1 MNWYHSE
8 SATRPLETDTTSS
21 KKYNYV
27 RRNITEVQRTE
38 NEEIITMYEYD
49 ECKILKEDW
58 GLYEERSDSDIKVS
72 FDCLSPCTGTQV
84 GWICANAGLAK

>member
-58 GLYEERSDSDIKVS
+58 GLYEETAQNTADIEYIAVMA
-72 FDCLSPCTGTQV
+72 DIELG
-84 GWICANAGLAK
+84 G

>member
-38 NEEIITMYEYD
+38 SEETITMYEYD

-58 GLYEERSDSDIKVS
+58 GLYEETAQNTADIEYIAVMA
-72 FDCLSPCTGTQV
+72 DIELG
-84 GWICANAGLAK
+84 G

>member
-27 RRNITEVQRTE
+27 RHNITEVQRTE

-58 GLYEERSDSDIKVS
+58 GLYEETAQNTADIEYIAVMA
-72 FDCLSPCTGTQV
+72 DIELG
-84 GWICANAGLAK
+84 G